1 MESTSLNIIAVLFG
15 WAQGLLA
22 PILALVISVVYF
34 ISSPRAE
41 PLPKRI
47 LASAHGAVI
56 TAIYMG
62 AMTVFLAQKA
72 NPKFITP
79 FLFSLLVPLLLIAV
93 SFFVYRGRKTVHFL
107 QLLNLLCLG
116 WTFFIGSMAVTGD
129 WL

>member
-1 MESTSLNIIAVLFG
+1 MELTSLNIIDVLFG
-15 WAQGLLA
+15 WVQGLLA
-22 PILALVISVVYF
+22 PIVALVISAAYF
-34 ISSPRAE
+34 MSSPLSK
-41 PLPKRI
+41 PLSKRI
-47 LASAHGAVI
+47 LASAHGVVI

-62 AMTVFLAQKA
+62 AMTIFWAQKA

-79 FLFSLLVPLLLIAV
+79 FLFSLLIPLFLIAV
-93 SFFVYRGRKTVHFL
+93 SFFVYQGRKTIHSL